1 MEIHTGEVSEPCS
14 GVSGRL
20 VSGIGQYVSV
30 SVIPV
35 LFLKSSTKNAVRRSD
50 GLCTKVEVVS
60 RIR

>member
-35 LFLKSSTKNAVRRSD
+35 LFLKSSTKKTLFGAQTDFARKLR
-50 GLCTKVEVVS
+50 
-60 RIR
+60 